1 MSVYLNMQNKQ
12 YKLSQLA
19 QEHLLKIKH
28 YTIENFAETQWQK
41 YKSTLLS
48 GFQTLADNPGLG
60 KSCEDIY

>member
-28 YTIENFAETQWQK
+28 YTIENFAE
-41 YKSTLLS
+41 
-48 GFQTLADNPGLG
+48 
-60 KSCEDIY
+60 

>member
-28 YTIENFAETQWQK
+28 YTIENFAEAQWQK

-48 GFQTLADNPGLG
+48 GFQTLA
-60 KSCEDIY
+60 